1 MINNYWEE
9 DLDTRLVT
17 KYQIDPQNV
26 IRYKKCVDRN
36 YGKIWFEVTL
46 NDNSIKVFSL
56 AGH

>member
-1 MINNYWEE
+1 MNNNYWEE
-9 DLDTRLVT
+9 DLDTLLVT

-26 IRYKKCVDRN
+26 TRYKKCVDRG

>member
-17 KYQIDPQNV
+17 KYQIDPQSV
-26 IRYKKCVDRN
+26 IRYKKCVDRG